1 MVDHLISG
9 HRSYRKGYAQ
19 REKAFLA
26 RLSSEQ
32 QSPSAVFI
40 GCSDSRVIPEL
51 LTATSPGELFVVRN
65 VANVV
70 TIGAEL
76 VTSVGAALD
85 YAVGVLQVPHIIVCG
100 HYGCGGV
107 KAALAG
113 LENLGPHTPLRK
125 WLGGVDAAVEEV
137 RAKGAGLDDDEL
149 LRRAVEANVLH
160 QMERVQSYASVRNA
174 EVELHSWV
182 FDLFQQRLLIYDEGL
197 DSFVPEV
204 PASAQSS
211 GMINP
216 P

>member
-1 MVDHLISG
+1 MVDNLISG
-9 HRSYRKGYAQ
+9 HRAYRKGYAQ
-19 REKAFLA
+19 REKEFLK

-51 LTATSPGELFVVRN
+51 LTATAPGELFVIRN

-85 YAVGVLQVPHIIVCG
+85 YAVTVLKVPHIIVCG

-107 KAALAG
+107 KAALGG
-113 LENLGPHTPLRK
+113 LDQLEVESPLRK
-125 WLGGVDAAVEEV
+125 WLTGVDAAVEEV
-137 RAKGAGLDDDEL
+137 RSRGVGMDEEET

-182 FDLFQQRLLIYDEGL
+182 FDLFQQSLLIYDEGL

-204 PASAQSS
+204 PPSAQS
-211 GMINP
+211 GMLNP
-216 P
+216 A